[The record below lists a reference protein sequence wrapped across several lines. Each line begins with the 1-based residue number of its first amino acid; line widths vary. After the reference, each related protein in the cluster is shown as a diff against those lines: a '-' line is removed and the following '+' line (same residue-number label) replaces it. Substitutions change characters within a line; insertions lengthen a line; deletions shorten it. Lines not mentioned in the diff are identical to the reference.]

1 MKLLD
6 RLLGSGRGKES
17 APVRELPRKVRKAVF
32 PVAGLGTRFLPAT
45 KAMPKEMLPIV
56 DRPLI
61 QYAVDEAI
69 AAGIRELIF
78 VTHRSKRAIEDY
90 FDRALEIERELASKG
105 RHGQLKELRRLVPEQ
120 VHIAY
125 ARQSAPLGL
134 GHAIQCARHLIGN
147 EPFAVLLPDDLIDAE
162 QPAISQMVERYN
174 SCGSSIVA
182 VQTVPRAETSQ
193 YGIVETALSGA
204 PLARVMGI
212 VEKPAPDVAPS
223 DQAVVGRYIFTP
235 QILDC
240 LESLEPGAN
249 NEIQL
254 TDGIARL
261 LAREPVFAHRFT
273 GKRYD
278 CGSKLGFLEATL
290 AYASKHA
297 ELGADFRALLTST
310 ARSLNSKEAPSSSG
324 AQLTLVSG

>member
-6 RLLGSGRGKES
+6 RLLSSGRGKE
-17 APVRELPRKVRKAVF
+17 AARVRELPRKVRKAVF

-61 QYAVDEAI
+61 QYAVDEAL

-90 FDRALEIERELASKG
+90 FDRALDLERELAGKG
-105 RHGQLKELRRLVPEQ
+105 RHAQLNLLRRLVPEQ

-134 GHAIQCARHLIGN
+134 GHAIHCARHLIGN

-162 QPAISQMVERYN
+162 QPALSQLVERYN
-174 SCGSSIVA
+174 SCGSSVVA
-182 VQTVPRAETSQ
+182 VQTVPREETSQ
-193 YGIVETALSGA
+193 YGIVETALGGA
-204 PLARVMGI
+204 PLARVIGI
-212 VEKPAPDVAPS
+212 VEKPPPQAAPS

-240 LESLEPGAN
+240 LESLHPGAN

-273 GKRYD
+273 GTRYD

-290 AYASKHA
+290 AYAAKHA
-297 ELGADFRALLTST
+297 ELGADFRALIAAT
-310 ARSLNSKEAPSSSG
+310 ARSLNASDPPSGG
-324 AQLTLVSG
+324 AAHLTLVSG